1 MRTATKGICVALAM
15 TLAAHL
21 AHAGKWE
28 TQAIGDGAEGDAAFA
43 DDEITVASTDV
54 RERAVHCVHCR
65 TVTTAAVELSE
76 VLPCSG
82 CGRNLLVYYH
92 VSRRQGAHLGYMVD
106 AEEQSAS

>member
-1 MRTATKGICVALAM
+1 M
-15 TLAAHL
+15 T
-21 AHAGKWE
+21 HANQWE
-28 TQAIGDGAEGDAAFA
+28 
-43 DDEITVASTDV
+43 ASMTMS
-54 RERAVHCVHCR
+54 VHCR